1 MIFFLIAA
9 LVGPR
14 LGVVPI
20 EIIERPGGALVGAP
34 IVVQGVMAT
43 AVTVL
48 AAAAQPLTVA
58 AGKATAAGVASVGGI
73 AAACIA
79 SGKDL
84 DFDLKRGFWDSSFRF
99 SCTAASTSVPR
110 PCDPTDVS
118 TTVIYRVDI
127 GLAPRLLAPHS
138 WPLTRGIHARLE

>member
-14 LGVVPI
+14 LGVVPA

-58 AGKATAAGVASVGGI
+58 PARPLLREWRAS
-73 AAACIA
+73 A
-79 SGKDL
+79 
-84 DFDLKRGFWDSSFRF
+84 
-99 SCTAASTSVPR
+99 
-110 PCDPTDVS
+110 VS
-118 TTVIYRVDI
+118 RQP
-127 GLAPRLLAPHS
+127 A
-138 WPLTRGIHARLE
+138 